1 MPYVSCVRALRA
13 GLLGA
18 AALLLAA
25 CSSRDPALTK
35 PAELV
40 EIKSPRPA
48 RIVWRTDVGAARG
61 LALQPAVLDNAIYA
75 AAANGEV
82 TRIAPDTGK
91 EVWRVALDVSIS
103 AGVGSDG
110 LRLAVASPRGDVV
123 ALGPDGKELWRTRVA
138 SDVTAPPLVGH
149 GLVIVRST
157 DHRIAAFE
165 ADSGKRRWLYQR
177 QQPPLTLRAPTEM
190 AFAGDSVLIGF
201 PGGKLV
207 ALALA
212 NGAARWEVNVSEPKG
227 TTEVERLAD
236 VVGPPAI
243 DGREVCAASF
253 QGRLTCADAAN
264 GSLRWSRDLSAGAG
278 PAIGGAR
285 VYAVD
290 ARSHLYAYGRDG
302 GANAWR
308 NDQLRNRQLT
318 TPLALAQAIVVGD
331 LKGYVHFLAPDDGAL
346 LARVEVGDGAIVARP
361 QRWADGIVVQTVGGT
376 VALLSF
382 GR

>member
-1 MPYVSCVRALRA
+1 MRAATLVT
-13 GLLGA
+13 

-75 AAANGEV
+75 AASNGRV
-82 TRIAPDTGK
+82 TRLEPGTGR
-91 EVWRVALDVSIS
+91 EVWRVALDVSIT

-110 LRLAVASPRGDVV
+110 LYVAVASPRGDVV
-123 ALGPDGKELWRTRVA
+123 ALGPDGKPLWRARVT
-138 SDVTAPPLVGH
+138 SDVTAPPLVGR

-157 DHRIAAFE
+157 DHRVAAFE

-190 AFAGDSVLIGF
+190 AFAGDNVLVGF

-212 NGAARWEVNVSEPKG
+212 NGAARWEATVSEPKG

-236 VVGPPAI
+236 VVGRPAI
-243 DGREVCAASF
+243 DGRDVCAASF
-253 QGRLTCADAAN
+253 QGRIVCGDAAN
-264 GSLRWSRDLSAGAG
+264 GSLRWARDLSAGAG
-278 PAIGGAR
+278 PAIGGER

-290 ARSHLYAYGRDG
+290 VRSHVYAYGREG

-308 NDQLRNRQLT
+308 NEQLRNRQLSA
-318 TPLALAQAIVVGD
+318 PLALTQAIVVGD